1 MDGSLAVFYIN
12 NKGGKKKDLPPFS
25 QEILIEKS
33 VRDALK
39 QDIRN
44 TQESINTEN
53 RNRAEEREAL
63 RQKYSRQIEDRRREI
78 EEKRQDGENKC
89 RKLETERSEIQRRCL
104 EDIARMEED
113 HKAEME
119 RREQDQL
126 EKREADANRYNELKA
141 KKEQEVESFN
151 GQYEQIE
158 VSQAK
163 KNEDLFNTHKLEKES
178 LEEERKQ
185 LTLELERIIQ
195 EHKLTREE
203 AEKANWDLIESIKEK
218 NKETQAIE
226 IDKGIK

>member
-12 NKGGKKKDLPPFS
+12 NKGGKKKDLPSFS

-89 RKLETERSEIQRRCL
+89 RKLETERSEI
-104 EDIARMEED
+104 
-113 HKAEME
+113 
-119 RREQDQL
+119 
-126 EKREADANRYNELKA
+126 
-141 KKEQEVESFN
+141 
-151 GQYEQIE
+151 
-158 VSQAK
+158 
-163 KNEDLFNTHKLEKES
+163 
-178 LEEERKQ
+178 
-185 LTLELERIIQ
+185 
-195 EHKLTREE
+195 
-203 AEKANWDLIESIKEK
+203 
-218 NKETQAIE
+218 
-226 IDKGIK
+226 

>member
-1 MDGSLAVFYIN
+1 
-12 NKGGKKKDLPPFS
+12 
-25 QEILIEKS
+25 
-33 VRDALK
+33 
-39 QDIRN
+39 
-44 TQESINTEN
+44 
-53 RNRAEEREAL
+53 
-63 RQKYSRQIEDRRREI
+63 
-78 EEKRQDGENKC
+78 
-89 RKLETERSEIQRRCL
+89 
-104 EDIARMEED
+104 MEED

-203 AEKANWDLIESIKEK
+203 AEKANWDLIE
-218 NKETQAIE
+218 
-226 IDKGIK
+226 

>member
-1 MDGSLAVFYIN
+1 M
-12 NKGGKKKDLPPFS
+12 
-25 QEILIEKS
+25 
-33 VRDALK
+33 
-39 QDIRN
+39 
-44 TQESINTEN
+44 
-53 RNRAEEREAL
+53 
-63 RQKYSRQIEDRRREI
+63 ED
-78 EEKRQDGENKC
+78 
-89 RKLETERSEIQRRCL
+89 
-104 EDIARMEED
+104 D
-113 HKAEME
+113 HKSEME

-163 KNEDLFNTHKLEKES
+163 KNENLFNTHKLEKES

-195 EHKLTREE
+195 EHKLTRED

-226 IDKGIK
+226 IDKGIKQKSDLMLIRNEHQVKENDRDQLVEQLADK